1 MKRLILLSVAATL
14 SVFIGYSQN
23 TNDLEIK
30 DLTLE
35 LKDDG
40 RLYLDLDIDLSQIK
54 VRTTQVVV
62 LTPAIINGAD
72 NGCYEHLE
80 LQSLHVHE
88 LIHQVL
94 MQKYDVY

>member
-72 NGCYEHLE
+72 TLTLKSIGIYGRNRRIFY
-80 LQSLHVHE
+80 Q
-88 LIHQVL
+88 
-94 MQKYDVY
+94 